1 MRQFGAWATA
11 YWEKYTHSYQS
22 DIFFRTAAHIVALQ
36 LGFVLLCIGAILF
49 IAASASQGL
58 GMVAALVAL
67 SAAAAA
73 LLIRLS
79 LKPARDNLRHQKLFI
94 SNVAHELRTPL
105 SIIKTNS
112 EVALMDP
119 GLNPELGATFKEILG
134 ELNRI
139 SDIINNLLSL
149 NTLARPERMQFKNL
163 DLGPLA
169 EAVVARY
176 QALARERSIKLS
188 LRHERGSIVWG
199 NAVAL
204 EQVMSNIVKNALSY
218 TPQKDNGSVQVTL
231 RPQEAMV
238 LFEVIDTGV
247 GLSQEEL
254 LHIFEPFYRAD
265 SSRNRKGAEEGSGL
279 GLTIVNEM
287 VRVHRGK
294 IHVQSRR
301 KNSRRPGGTTVSVML
316 PLGGAAAK
324 AAEES
329 SSTSLDF
336 SRHKKMNAVRDPTAP
351 GKTSSPYL

>member
-1 MRQFGAWATA
+1 MRQFAAWATA
-11 YWEKYTHSYQS
+11 SWEKYASSYSS
-22 DIFFRTAAHIVALQ
+22 DLFFRTAVHIVALQ
-36 LGFVLLCIGAILF
+36 AGFVLLCIGAILF
-49 IAASASQGL
+49 VAQSAGQSFA
-58 GMVAALVAL
+58 VLVILTVL
-67 SAAAAA
+67 SVSAAA

-119 GLNPELGATFKEILG
+119 ALPPDLSATFKEIIV

-163 DLGPLA
+163 DLTPMA

-176 QALARERSIKLS
+176 QALARERAIRLT
-188 LRHERGSIVWG
+188 LRHERGSIAWG

-204 EQVMSNIVKNALSY
+204 EQVMSNIIKNALSY
-218 TPQKDNGSVQVTL
+218 TTKKDNGSVAVTL
-231 RPQEAMV
+231 RPQEGMV
-238 LFEVIDTGV
+238 LFEVLDPGV
-247 GLSQEEL
+247 GMTQEEL

-265 SSRNRKGAEEGSGL
+265 SSRNRRGQEEGSGL

-287 VRVHRGK
+287 VRAHRGK
-294 IHVQSRR
+294 IQVESHR
-301 KNSRRPGGTTVSVML
+301 KSAKRPGGTTVSVML
-316 PLGGAAAK
+316 PLGGAAAER
-324 AAEES
+324 AQES
-329 SSTSLDF
+329 NSTPLDF
-336 SRHKKMNAVRDPTAP
+336 SKHKNVGA
-351 GKTSSPYL
+351 

>member
-1 MRQFGAWATA
+1 M
-11 YWEKYTHSYQS
+11 WEKYTHSYRS
-22 DIFFRTAAHIVALQ
+22 DLFFRTAAHIVALQ
-36 LGFVLLCIGAILF
+36 TGFALLCFGAMVF
-49 IAASASQGL
+49 VAASTGQTLLMLAL
-58 GMVAALVAL
+58 LAALCVGATGM
-67 SAAAAA
+67 
-73 LLIRLS
+73 LIRLS

-94 SNVAHELRTPL
+94 SNIAHELRTPL

-119 GLNPELGATFKEILG
+119 GLDTDAAAAFKETIG

-163 DLGPLA
+163 DLAPLC
-169 EAVVARY
+169 EAVVKHF
-176 QALARERSIKLS
+176 QALARERGIKLA

-204 EQVMSNIVKNALSY
+204 EQVMSNIIKNALSY
-218 TPQKDNGSVQVTL
+218 TSRKDSGSVAVTL
-231 RPQEAMV
+231 RPQEGMV
-238 LFEVIDTGV
+238 LFQVQDSGV
-247 GLSQEEL
+247 GMTQEEL

-265 SSRNRKGAEEGSGL
+265 SSRNRRGAEEGSGL

-294 IHVQSRR
+294 IQVESRR
-301 KNSRRPGGTTVSVML
+301 KSSKKPGGTTVSVFL
-316 PLGGAAAK
+316 PLGGAAAR
-324 AAEES
+324 AAQES

-336 SRHKKMNAVRDPTAP
+336 SNHRSVST
-351 GKTSSPYL
+351 

>member
-1 MRQFGAWATA
+1 L
-11 YWEKYTHSYQS
+11 WEKYTHSYSS
-22 DIFFRTAAHIVALQ
+22 DLFFRTAVHIVALQ
-36 LGFVLLCIGAILF
+36 LGFVVLCIGAILLV
-49 IAASASQGL
+49 AASAGQGL
-58 GMVAALVAL
+58 AMLGLLMAVSL
-67 SAAAAA
+67 AAAAV
-73 LLIRLS
+73 LIRLS

-94 SNVAHELRTPL
+94 SNIAHELRTPL

-119 GLNPELGATFKEILG
+119 GLDPDAASAFKETIG

-163 DLGPLA
+163 DLTPLA

-176 QALARERSIKLS
+176 QPLARERGIKLA

-204 EQVMSNIVKNALSY
+204 EQVMSNIIKNALSY
-218 TPQKDNGSVQVTL
+218 TSPKDSGSVTVVL
-231 RPQEAMV
+231 RPQEGMV
-238 LFEVIDTGV
+238 LFQVADSGV
-247 GLSQEEL
+247 GMTQEEL

-265 SSRNRKGAEEGSGL
+265 SSRNRRAAEEGSGL

-294 IHVQSRR
+294 IQVESRR
-301 KNSRRPGGTTVSVML
+301 KSSKKPGGTTVSVFL
-316 PLGGAAAK
+316 PLGGAAARQ
-324 AAEES
+324 AQES

-336 SRHKKMNAVRDPTAP
+336 SNHKSKSVSA
-351 GKTSSPYL
+351 

>member
-1 MRQFGAWATA
+1 MRQSAAWATA
-11 YWEKYTHSYQS
+11 LWEKYTHSYQS
-22 DIFFRTAAHIVALQ
+22 DLFFRTAVHIVALQ
-36 LGFVLLCIGAILF
+36 LGFALLCTGAIVLV
-49 IAASASQGL
+49 AASSGQGL
-58 GMVAALVAL
+58 AALLLLMTL
-67 SAAAAA
+67 SVGAS
-73 LLIRLS
+73 LMLIRLS

-119 GLNPELGATFKEILG
+119 SLDTDTSASFKEIIG

-163 DLGPLA
+163 DLTPLA

-176 QALARERSIKLS
+176 QPLARERGIKLS

-204 EQVMSNIVKNALSY
+204 EQVMSNIIKNALSY
-218 TPQKDNGSVQVTL
+218 TSHKDSGSVAVAL
-231 RPQEAMV
+231 RPQEGMV
-238 LFEVIDTGV
+238 LFEVSDTGI
-247 GLSQEEL
+247 GMTQEEL

-265 SSRNRKGAEEGSGL
+265 SSRNRRGAEEGSGL

-294 IHVQSRR
+294 IQVESRR
-301 KNSRRPGGTTVSVML
+301 KSQKRQGGTTVSVFL
-316 PLGGAAAK
+316 PLGGAAARR
-324 AAEES
+324 AAES

-336 SRHKKMNAVRDPTAP
+336 SHHRSV
-351 GKTSSPYL
+351 SS